1 MKDKNYAPGE
11 ARDAEVIDEMATLR
25 VELIVKPGR
34 IPGLNQGLALSTTV
48 PLNILLSEPLW
59 PQFERAVR
67 QAFESF
73 GLRVIDPASRPMRG
87 RRN

>member
-11 ARDAEVIDEMATLR
+11 PVQPDVVEEMATLK
-25 VELIVKPGR
+25 VELVVKPGR
-34 IPGLNQGLALSTTV
+34 IPGLQQGLALSTAV
-48 PLNILLSEPLW
+48 PLNIVINEPIW
-59 PQFERAVR
+59 PQFERAMR

-73 GLRVIDPASRPMRG
+73 GLRVIEAPSRPMRS